1 MVEQFQKDAVDK
13 CVAKRRVIVVSPTSS
28 GKSLM
33 MYMIH
38 QALGGRSLVIV
49 PRIKLREQLA
59 KNFEEFGYSR
69 PIQQYVSGVE
79 DRGEDIV
86 ITTWQSVYKLP
97 STWFSQFSNVMFD
110 EVHGCD
116 ASASR
121 TLMEKTTKIE
131 NKFGFSGSLKD
142 SKTHELVLTGLFG
155 PKFVATTHQELLSLE
170 FVSKVSIVALV
181 FKHPKQ
187 QTDTLSSRHEYKD
200 EVKFVLGSEPRNR
213 YIKNLVD
220 SLHHNVLVMYRRI
233 DQHGKVIKPLLEE
246 LGREVLFVNGDK
258 ETKQD
263 RARIEEVMENNDN
276 IIALTSSGTFST
288 GISIN
293 NIQSAINT
301 HSLKARVDLLQ
312 TLGRLMRKDGKD
324 NIATYFDL
332 ADVVPRRGCRRYP
345 KGYGYQHLLQ
355 RLQVYAEHGLPYKI
369 IEIELKM

>member
-1 MVEQFQKDAVDK
+1 
-13 CVAKRRVIVVSPTSS
+13 
-28 GKSLM
+28 
-33 MYMIH
+33 
-38 QALGGRSLVIV
+38 
-49 PRIKLREQLA
+49 
-59 KNFEEFGYSR
+59 
-69 PIQQYVSGVE
+69 
-79 DRGEDIV
+79 
-86 ITTWQSVYKLP
+86 
-97 STWFSQFSNVMFD
+97 
-110 EVHGCD
+110 
-116 ASASR
+116 
-121 TLMEKTTKIE
+121 
-131 NKFGFSGSLKD
+131 
-142 SKTHELVLTGLFG
+142 
-155 PKFVATTHQELLSLE
+155 
-170 FVSKVSIVALV
+170 
-181 FKHPKQ
+181 
-187 QTDTLSSRHEYKD
+187 
-200 EVKFVLGSEPRNR
+200 
-213 YIKNLVD
+213 
-220 SLHHNVLVMYRRI
+220 MYRRI

-263 RARIEEVMENNDN
+263 RARIEEVMENNNN